1 MYKSNR
7 VAYKVD
13 QMQIY
18 TYPTAS
24 VVTSGS
30 ITSAA
35 AVINPNYTI
44 VVTIGT
50 VNNATTVTLD
60 TPFAFY
66 LEDVLVQMTSA
77 GNGGGTLTVKNNTDS
92 ITDAIDCGNGD
103 KDLQRAGTI
112 DDTYATFAKDDDDLV
127 LTFAATEGSTISTF
141 SCRVI
146 IYVTPA

>member
-1 MYKSNR
+1 MNLANR
-7 VAYKVD
+7 KVYKVN
-13 QMQIY
+13 QSQIY

-35 AVINPNYTI
+35 AVLNPNFTI

-60 TPFAFY
+60 TPFAFTVD
-66 LEDVLVQMTSA
+66 DVLVQMTSA
-77 GNGGGTLTVKNNTDS
+77 GNSGGTLIVSNTTDA
-92 ITDAIDCGNGD
+92 ITDAIDLGNGD
-103 KDLQRAGTI
+103 TDLQRAGTI
-112 DDTYATFAKDDDDLV
+112 DDAYYTFAKDDNDLV
-127 LTFAATEGSTISTF
+127 LTFAATEGSTVSTY